1 MTAVEGEWLAELG
14 PMFFSVKESYKSR
27 LAKRQRETA
36 DQKNMN
42 WEMEQEEVGVCV
54 CVLMSAQLA
63 NMLAGAALECVVVFK
78 KINNPL

>member
-54 CVLMSAQLA
+54 CVCVKGSCAMKSAACAGPLLA
-63 NMLAGAALECVVVFK
+63 FQ
-78 KINNPL
+78 NNTHACK